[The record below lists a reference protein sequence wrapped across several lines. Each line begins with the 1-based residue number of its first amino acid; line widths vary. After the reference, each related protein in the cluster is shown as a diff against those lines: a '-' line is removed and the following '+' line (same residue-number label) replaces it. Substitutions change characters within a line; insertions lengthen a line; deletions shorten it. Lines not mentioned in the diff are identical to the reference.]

1 MPSFRASDQMT
12 FSPVPK
18 TVLKGYATLSTCGTL
33 RSKVLTTRQVPYT
46 ATSWSKR
53 LLTRTG
59 LATNSLPPPATAS
72 SPVCKATSTTKIRQ
86 NSLLPATAVCSHP
99 GYQICSVIQS
109 RSTQFTKR
117 FKTPKQLM
125 TPWRPIT
132 GTGVL
137 PISWLYSARLQKIT
151 LKSKQCRTKAKSYL
165 QKFYHSLKPK
175 GLVRWLQQDNDL
187 KNQNQSQKQRCFS
200 HFKMIN
206 TTSQIPQT
214 QLNRTCLKNNS
225 HL

>member
-18 TVLKGYATLSTCGTL
+18 TVLKGYATPSTCGTL

-53 LLTRTG
+53 LLTHTG
-59 LATNSLPPPATAS
+59 LATNSLPPAATAS

-99 GYQICSVIQS
+99 GYQIYSAIQS

-125 TPWRPIT
+125 IPWRPIT

-137 PISWLYSARLQKIT
+137 PISLLYSAR
-151 LKSKQCRTKAKSYL
+151 
-165 QKFYHSLKPK
+165 
-175 GLVRWLQQDNDL
+175 
-187 KNQNQSQKQRCFS
+187 
-200 HFKMIN
+200 
-206 TTSQIPQT
+206 
-214 QLNRTCLKNNS
+214 
-225 HL
+225 